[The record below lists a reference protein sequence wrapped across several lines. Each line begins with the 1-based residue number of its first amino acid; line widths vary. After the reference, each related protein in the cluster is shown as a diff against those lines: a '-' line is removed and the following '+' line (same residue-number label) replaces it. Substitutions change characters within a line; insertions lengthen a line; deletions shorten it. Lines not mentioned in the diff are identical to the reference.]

1 MPNRFGFQF
10 FTHTIGGA
18 GLVNG
23 DRLFGQLASAATS
36 FSSPG
41 SYAIS
46 RGSLAASGN
55 YNMSFIDGV
64 LTVTAAPTIPSAQL
78 ASVGIPR
85 SYAPDTTPLLP
96 VQEQAGPTFVS
107 GKRNDQGGRP
117 YIVDLRFNGTVV
129 CFGNGEGCVVHGAP

>member
-1 MPNRFGFQF
+1 
-10 FTHTIGGA
+10 
-18 GLVNG
+18 
-23 DRLFGQLASAATS
+23 
-36 FSSPG
+36 
-41 SYAIS
+41 
-46 RGSLAASGN
+46 
-55 YNMSFIDGV
+55 V